1 MLSKSFIH
9 INGIG
14 PRKER
19 LLWESGAT
27 SWDTLLFSE
36 SAISLPKSINRPIHE
51 HLHESVASLER
62 YDGGFFEERMPACE
76 MWRLYPAFKEKTVFL
91 DIETT
96 GLSPGADEI
105 TVISLFDSK
114 GVRALVKGEDLAE
127 FPQIISQYSLLVTY
141 NGKCFDLP
149 FLHAH
154 FPHFQKKYAH
164 LDLRY
169 PLARLGFSGGLKGV
183 ERKVGIQREGALS
196 LVDGFMAVSLWQEH
210 QKGNRQALDTLRRY
224 ALEDV
229 VNLKPL
235 LELVYNRNIK
245 RLPIRSEEIQPE
257 PLPRID
263 IPYDAQLIK
272 RLAGEWI

>member
-19 LLWESGAT
+19 LLWECGAT

-36 SAISLPKSINRPIHE
+36 SAIALPKSIKSPIHE
-51 HLHESVASLER
+51 PLQASAASLER
-62 YDGGFFEERMPACE
+62 CDGGFFEECMPACE
-76 MWRLYPAFKEKTVFL
+76 MWRLYPEFKEKTVFL

-114 GVRALVKGEDLAE
+114 GVRALVKGQDLAE
-127 FPQIISQYSLLVTY
+127 FPRIISQYSLLVTY

-169 PLARLGFSGGLKGV
+169 PLARLGLRGGLKGV
-183 ERKVGIQREGALS
+183 ERKVSIQREGALS
-196 LVDGFMAVSLWQEH
+196 LVDGFMAVALWKEH
-210 QKGNRQALDTLRRY
+210 RKGNRQALDTLKRY

-245 RLPIRSEEIQPE
+245 KMPIRIEEIPPE
-257 PLPRID
+257 PLPQID
-263 IPYDAQLIK
+263 VPYDAELIK
-272 RLAGEWI
+272 RLAREWI